1 MFGKKDDWQSK
12 YKALVRE
19 SEQHV
24 QTASRALSQMRSL
37 STQLDLALHGQS
49 SELDLL
55 LQKLKAELE
64 ANRLDKVQDLLR
76 KTEKQVLKLEGV
88 RAKSTENLLKQLR
101 DWANLLLL
109 QDSEGSFS
117 TNLDD
122 IKHDLE
128 TGSGTLDQMPKI
140 VASLLEVQKKLSSP
154 TVIEEPSNDLSQL
167 TDVVSAR
174 LATRMLELLQQ
185 MNVPSE
191 YARRA
196 HLLIKRLETAS
207 RPDELETCLQEMSD
221 LMRVCGGNLEED
233 IQNYLLNLNEQLAY
247 LRRFVDS
254 SDTLELKQRKRNNLL
269 DQTVRQDV
277 SKIHH
282 VVQNT
287 HDIND
292 LKRSVSAQL
301 ASIIKAM
308 NQHKIHEEEHL
319 KTLQQE
325 KAGLVSQ
332 LNDMEHKAE
341 SFRKQAEDAHVE
353 SRTDPLT
360 GLPNRRVYDE
370 RFADELERFER
381 YDTPFALCVG
391 DIDRFKTIN
400 DQYGHLAG
408 DKVLRLVAK
417 VLRQNL
423 RGVDLVARYGGEEF
437 VILMPSTSAESARQA
452 AEKIR
457 QAVEQSPFN
466 FQGQPV
472 HITISFGI
480 TEARKGDNAR
490 GLFARADSAVYA
502 AKGAGRNCVQVS
514 E

>member
-1 MFGKKDDWQSK
+1 MFGKKDDWHSK

-37 STQLDLALHGQS
+37 SIQLDLALHGQS
-49 SELDLL
+49 TQLDQLL
-55 LQKLKAELE
+55 NKLKAELD
-64 ANRLDKVQDLLR
+64 ADRFDKVQDLLR
-76 KTEKQVLKLEGV
+76 QTEKQVLKLEGA
-88 RAKSTENLLKQLR
+88 RAKSIDSLLKQLR

-109 QDSEGSFS
+109 QDSEGRYS
-117 TNLDD
+117 TDLDH
-122 IKHDLE
+122 IRHDLE
-128 TGSGTLDQMPKI
+128 TGTGTLDHMPAM
-140 VASLLEVQKKLSSP
+140 VASLLAVQKKLSSP
-154 TVIEEPSNDLSQL
+154 TIVAESGNDLSQL
-167 TDVVSAR
+167 SDVVSAR
-174 LATRMLELLQQ
+174 LATRMLELMQQ
-185 MNVPSE
+185 MNVPSQ
-191 YARRA
+191 YANRA

-207 RPDELETCLQEMSD
+207 SPDALETCLQEMSD
-221 LMRVCGGNLEED
+221 LMRLCGGNLEED
-233 IQNYLLNLNEQLAY
+233 IQNYLLNLNEQLSY
-247 LRRFVDS
+247 LRQFVDS
-254 SDTLELKQRKRNNLL
+254 SDTQEIKLRKRNNLL

-277 SKIHH
+277 SQIHH

-287 HDIND
+287 RDINE
-292 LKRSVSAQL
+292 LKRSVNAQL
-301 ASIIKAM
+301 TSIIQAM
-308 NQHKIHEEEHL
+308 NNYKTHEEEHL
-319 KTLQQE
+319 KEIQEE
-325 KAGLVSQ
+325 KAGLIAR
-332 LNDMEHKAE
+332 LNDMEQRAE

-370 RFADELERFER
+370 RLADELERFER

-417 VLRQNL
+417 ILRQNL

-437 VILMPSTSAESARQA
+437 VMLMPSTSVESARQA
-452 AEKIR
+452 GEKIR

-472 HITISFGI
+472 HITISFGV
-480 TEARKGDNAR
+480 TEAQKGDHAR

-502 AKGAGRNCVQVS
+502 AKGAGRNCVRVS